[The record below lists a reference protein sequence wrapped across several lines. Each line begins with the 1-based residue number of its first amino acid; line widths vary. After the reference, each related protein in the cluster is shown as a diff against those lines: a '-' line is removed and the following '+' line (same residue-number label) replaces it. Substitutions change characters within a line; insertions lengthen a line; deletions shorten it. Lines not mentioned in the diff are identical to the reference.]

1 MSAEYSNFDP
11 NLFLDA
17 STTEAATKRPELPV
31 QDYPATVEDITFRVS
46 QGKKDPSK
54 TYTFMDIKFKIEVP
68 SHLVSKGIPEVV
80 VITGGVGVDTVGS
93 ALDWSPGKNR
103 QLARYREALDMNK
116 PGVAF
121 SPRAMI
127 GRQIKVRIKHELYE
141 GNIQERIDSV
151 SKL

>member
-1 MSAEYSNFDP
+1 MSDFSTFDP
-11 NLFLDA
+11 NAFLDA
-17 STTEAATKRPELPV
+17 TTTEAAVKRPPLPV
-31 QDYPATVEDITFRVS
+31 QDYSALIEDITFRSS

-54 TYTFMDIKFKIEVP
+54 TYTFMDVKFKIEIP
-68 SHLVSKGIPEVV
+68 PHLVSKGYPEVV
-80 VITGGVGVDTVGS
+80 QLTGGVGVDVIGS

-121 SPRAMI
+121 SPRSMI
-127 GRQIKVRIKHELYE
+127 GRQLKVRIKHEPYE
-141 GNIQERIDSV
+141 GEIYDRIDSV

>member
-1 MSAEYSNFDP
+1 MSDFSTFDP
-11 NLFLDA
+11 NAFLDA
-17 STTEAATKRPELPV
+17 TTTEAAVKRPPLPV
-31 QDYPATVEDITFRVS
+31 

-54 TYTFMDIKFKIEVP
+54 TYTFMDVKFKIEIP
-68 SHLVSKGIPEVV
+68 PHLVSKGYPEVV
-80 VITGGVGVDTVGS
+80 QLTGGVGVDVIGS

-121 SPRAMI
+121 SPRSMI
-127 GRQIKVRIKHELYE
+127 GRQLKVRIKHEPYE
-141 GNIQERIDSV
+141 GEIYDRIDSV